1 MRRHRRGSPPLTT
14 TLTSTS
20 AIDATFLHR
29 RYRHRCCSKKKD
41 TSSNYLSGSQSDRR
55 VGSPQ
60 AQRRARS
67 WIEYQSGQILIH
79 FSRDFMHCAVLVSG
93 AGCSWQRKL
102 STKSLLL
109 VPINFI
115 IVIVTI
121 DIMTTTI
128 VGTDS
133 AAPDDSTT
141 ATAIPVIFS
150 FFFKF
155 SDCINLAFACKAKIM
170 KKFLKK
176 ANKETAAAFMCNAE
190 SLLLCGF

>member
-1 MRRHRRGSPPLTT
+1 MRRHRRGSPPPTT
-14 TLTSTS
+14 ILTSRS

-29 RYRHRCCSKKKD
+29 RYRHRCCSKKD

-79 FSRDFMHCAVLVSG
+79 FSRDFMHCAALVSG
-93 AGCSWQRKL
+93 AGCSWQSKL

-141 ATAIPVIFS
+141 ATAIPVIFP
-150 FFFKF
+150 FFLNFQIA
-155 SDCINLAFACKAKIM
+155 SIWHLHARQR
-170 KKFLKK
+170 
-176 ANKETAAAFMCNAE
+176 
-190 SLLLCGF
+190 